1 MATKLFINVNIH
13 LNSESMTVKRVI
25 SAQVIKNF
33 NGSFRQLE
41 GHVYNLH
48 AGKLVSTGAK
58 WFWGK
63 GKDGKLYRE
72 ADGRGKVWMSLC
84 GTYCAHEIATAVEA
98 AFKTG
103 EGVISESFDVK
114 PAITPE
120 GEEPLQLPVPV
131 NQIEIEADVA
141 DDLVIVDGIGES
153 PIDRL
158 QAGDPTLFIELG
170 IPQAYAEHWSEEIRK
185 GDVTLNSIE
194 DIMNIRGIGKVRAEK
209 LISAWGEKFE

>member
-25 SAQVIKNF
+25 SAQVIKNAD
-33 NGSFRQLE
+33 GSFRQLE

-84 GTYCAHEIATAVEA
+84 GTYCAHEIAAAVEA

-103 EGVISESFDVK
+103 EGVISESFDE

-120 GEEPLQLPVPV
+120 VEEPLQLPV
-131 NQIEIEADVA
+131 NQVEIEADVA

-170 IPQAYAEHWSEEIRK
+170 FPQVYAERWASQIRS
-185 GDVTLNSIE
+185 GDIAVNSVE
-194 DIMNIRGIGKVRAEK
+194 DVVNIRGIGKVRAEQ
-209 LISAWGEKFE
+209 LISNWHAKFEK